1 MIKDGGGRE
10 GKGRR
15 EEGGG
20 VRVRNL
26 LIMALLIPSVHV
38 RLSLFSIHHKYSPL
52 SRKVRLE
59 RAGREEVAGRRVRKG
74 WVGLRVAESD
84 QNASCLFRCLW
95 FTRERFMD
103 IAGLYVS

>member
-20 VRVRNL
+20 IRVRNL

-52 SRKVRLE
+52 SRNVRLE
-59 RAGREEVAGRRVRKG
+59 RAGREEVGGRRVRKG

-84 QNASCLFRCLW
+84 QNASSLFRYLW
-95 FTRERFMD
+95 FTRERFVD
-103 IAGLYVS
+103 IAGLCVS

>member
-1 MIKDGGGRE
+1 MGEGGRGRDGGRKDGGI
-10 GKGRR
+10 
-15 EEGGG
+15 
-20 VRVRNL
+20 RVRNL

-52 SRKVRLE
+52 SRNVRLE
-59 RAGREEVAGRRVRKG
+59 RAGREEVGGRRVRKG

-84 QNASCLFRCLW
+84 QNASSLFRYLW

-103 IAGLYVS
+103 IAG